1 MVNESIL
8 RHNHLETEE
17 DRNDA
22 IEIKDPSKD
31 LLSTKTISSHNQEHN
46 KKHKGLS
53 LYEGPNNK
61 MFSISNQDSTNDDHF
76 VSNHDNS
83 KHFEEKDMESFKNMK
98 VPIISQEKNKDNHK
112 NSELVVT
119 DGFGDIPEIL
129 QLSTDAP
136 SSTKVVASNKACE
149 QIILNT
155 TQASSENILETDV
168 YSLMEHRKMTRDR
181 FSTID
186 DEKDA
191 YPNIGMSNQV
201 CREIDSSMK
210 EYRNRTEVPES
221 NHICS
226 DKAHEKE
233 LSAMEECKNMAEIL
247 KSSKDEMYSTLK
259 SMASSSILSSVDDD
273 HNKSEDDSDLKNLE
287 HMYKTMKA
295 LAVEIR
301 EKYKVTVFFLI
312 FIYSSYWKC
321 TYFFETKEVT

>member
-8 RHNHLETEE
+8 QHNYLETEE
-17 DRNDA
+17 DINDA
-22 IEIKDPSKD
+22 IKIKDPSHD
-31 LLSTKTISSHNQEHN
+31 LLSTETISSHN
-46 KKHKGLS
+46 KKYKGLG

-83 KHFEEKDMESFKNMK
+83 KHFEEKDMESLKNMK
-98 VPIISQEKNKDNHK
+98 VPIISQENNKDNHK
-112 NSELVVT
+112 NSPLVVT

-129 QLSTDAP
+129 QLSAP

-155 TQASSENILETDV
+155 TQASSENLLETDV

-191 YPNIGMSNQV
+191 YPNICMSNQV

-301 EKYKVTVFFLI
+301 EKYKVTVFLKSLSSFI
-312 FIYSSYWKC
+312 F
-321 TYFFETKEVT
+321 

>member
-1 MVNESIL
+1 MNESIL
-8 RHNHLETEE
+8 QHNNLETED

-31 LLSTKTISSHNQEHN
+31 LLSTKTIPSHNQEHN
-46 KKHKGLS
+46 KKYKGLG

-112 NSELVVT
+112 NSQLVVT

-136 SSTKVVASNKACE
+136 SSERVLASNKACE

-155 TQASSENILETDV
+155 TQASSENLLETDV
-168 YSLMEHRKMTRDR
+168 YSLTEHRKRTRDR

-186 DEKDA
+186 DEKNA
-191 YPNIGMSNQV
+191 YPNIGIESNQV

-210 EYRNRTEVPES
+210 EYRNRTEVAAS

-301 EKYKVTVFFLI
+301 EKYKVTVFF
-312 FIYSSYWKC
+312 
-321 TYFFETKEVT
+321 